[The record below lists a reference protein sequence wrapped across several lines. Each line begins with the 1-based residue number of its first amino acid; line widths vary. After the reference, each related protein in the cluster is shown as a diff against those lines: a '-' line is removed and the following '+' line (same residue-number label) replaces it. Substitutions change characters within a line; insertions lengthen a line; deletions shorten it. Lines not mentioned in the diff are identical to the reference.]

1 MDSSENNL
9 TKEYR
14 DGYFMGRA
22 DEQDRVITLIELD
35 LLIPENIKPRIKD
48 LIRGGKELDD

>member
-1 MDSSENNL
+1 MVNPEDNL

-22 DEQDRVITLIELD
+22 DERDRISTVLELD

>member
-1 MDSSENNL
+1 MDRSEDNL

-14 DGYFMGRA
+14 DGYLMGRA
-22 DEQDRVITLIELD
+22 DERDRISTVLELD

>member
-1 MDSSENNL
+1 MDRSENSVS
-9 TKEYR
+9 KDYA
-14 DGYFMGRA
+14 DGYFMGRI
-22 DEQDRVITLIELD
+22 DERERISTVLELD